1 MNLAAQVENIPANLI
16 LRLEKIVVH
25 ANCPDGIASAIILH
39 HALPRLPVEF
49 VVHGTPE
56 HNQEPCRALFCD
68 FSPPAERAQ
77 AWVDAGAIVL
87 DHHATAR
94 PVVELFGNA
103 GVFADETTDPG
114 VSGALLAYLFAER
127 LGRATDM
134 AEGFA
139 RTVGIRDTWQRQSR
153 FWEHACHL
161 SSALTFYGADYWL
174 GLDALPS
181 REHLEVGRLIYERR
195 LKKAAETAAALAQQ
209 SFRGVRFGL
218 FNDSAEK
225 LTSDVGEAARAN
237 GRELDFVAGYFV
249 TNDETLV
256 VSMRSV
262 ADGFDVGAIAKANG
276 GGGHTKAAGFQ
287 VADGLERAPL
297 DAVHVAIARALRG
310 RA

>member
-1 MNLAAQVENIPANLI
+1 MDLAAQVEALPVEAI

-77 AWVDAGAIVL
+77 AWVDADAIVL

-103 GVFADETTDPG
+103 GVFADEMTDPG

-127 LGRATDM
+127 LGRATHPM
-134 AEGFA
+134 LEFAEL
-139 RTVGIRDTWQRQSR
+139 VGVRDTWRRSHPD
-153 FWEHACHL
+153 WEEACHL
-161 SSALTFYGADYWL
+161 SSALTFFGADFWL
-174 GLDALPS
+174 KSGLPDRGHIEA
-181 REHLEVGRLIYERR
+181 GRVVYEKR
-195 LKKAAETAAALAQQ
+195 LKKAAETAAVLQPQ
-209 SFRGVRFGL
+209 SFQGVRFGL

-297 DAVHVAIARALRG
+297 DAVHVAIARTLRG